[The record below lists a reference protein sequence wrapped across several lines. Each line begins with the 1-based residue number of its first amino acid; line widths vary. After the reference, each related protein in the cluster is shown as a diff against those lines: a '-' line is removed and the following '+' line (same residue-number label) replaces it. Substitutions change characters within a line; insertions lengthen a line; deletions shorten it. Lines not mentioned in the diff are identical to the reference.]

1 MLFWEVKYKKQNHS
15 VRFKSHLWE
24 VTIFILRWKPA
35 YNVLLKWNQ
44 MEDNWASIRNQLW
57 YNTLINTRGGISR
70 STTNWQCSL
79 AMKWKTRQRSV
90 VTENTGPL
98 FILWLLLRSCLI
110 VIPPLPFPITKAHVE
125 TKVTLIRL
133 YSEVFFWMLLH
144 FAFQVDDCNCFE
156 MFILYLIL
164 TSKYT
169 CIRLSL
175 SSLCIIEY
183 KKFPCSIVFLQL
195 VFIFTKGKTENLIL
209 L

>member
-1 MLFWEVKYKKQNHS
+1 MIMLFWEVKYKKQNHS

-110 VIPPLPFPITKAHVE
+110 CHSATAVSYNKSPRG

-144 FAFQVDDCNCFE
+144 FAFQVDDCNCF
-156 MFILYLIL
+156 
-164 TSKYT
+164 
-169 CIRLSL
+169 
-175 SSLCIIEY
+175 
-183 KKFPCSIVFLQL
+183 
-195 VFIFTKGKTENLIL
+195 
-209 L
+209 